1 MAKVKVKVIATVDI
15 PLPNIKADEKPTVMN
30 ENLRNE
36 AIERVTDALKHAEL
50 NPTVL
55 RARIAKKG

>member
-15 PLPNIKADEKPTVMN
+15 SQPNIKADEKATEVN
-30 ENLRNE
+30 EAIRTE

-50 NPTVL
+50 NPHVL